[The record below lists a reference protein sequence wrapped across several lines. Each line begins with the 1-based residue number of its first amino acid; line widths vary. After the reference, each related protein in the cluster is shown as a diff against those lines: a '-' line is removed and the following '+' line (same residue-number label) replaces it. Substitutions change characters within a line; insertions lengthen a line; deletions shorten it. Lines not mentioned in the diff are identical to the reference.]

1 MIGVYVKM
9 IQKGIIAIEDVPE
22 SSREDVRHALDQA

>member
-1 MIGVYVKM
+1 M